1 MHTQCRTRIKPGFL
15 ADPRSFAF
23 IRGCATV
30 IGMRFLSIKLSVLL
44 VLATAVF
51 TPAQAQNPTA
61 DVVMVLPF
69 ENISNRAEYNW
80 VGESFADALAEL
92 LNKPGLIVV
101 SSDERELAYHQLRLP
116 ETVIP
121 SRATA
126 IKLARQAKATMI
138 VVGSYSVTP
147 PTGAENNSDKQPRDA
162 YVQVTSRV
170 IKVNEGRT
178 LGEVMDG
185 GWATRQFDYGG
196 PLTTLQDI
204 HGRLAYQILYQRD
217 KALPYSQNQIV
228 QEATKIPQKAFE
240 AYVKAVQ
247 LPLRNEVRANY
258 LKNALRFYAE
268 ALGGAVY
275 PQAAFELGRGYMS
288 LSNWKNATEYFS
300 KIQKKEPHYAEA
312 AFYAS
317 LGYTKL
323 GDYGRALATVVPLS
337 SDLPLIAVY
346 NNAGA
351 VAVQAAR
358 ENKNDGERKRLLA
371 QGTDFLTQASKSAP
385 GDPMVHFN
393 YGYALFLAGK
403 YSEAAEHF
411 RPVITS
417 DQQDGQAYFLFSK
430 SLAKLGNHEAAT
442 AADDMARRYLRTSY
456 AKWET
461 EWEKSQTTSGVNL
474 RLRDVLNRE
483 EVFGFDRDKK
493 ITADMGSPSSAT
505 QDLLVK
511 ARDLYQAGRDEEAL
525 PELHRV
531 VMIEPTNAE
540 AYLLSGRIN
549 LRRSD
554 QEAAIAALKTAIFWD
569 PKLIDAH
576 ILLGKIFLERGDRGE
591 ARKYALSAITIDPN
605 NQEAIALQRQVTMGN

>member
-1 MHTQCRTRIKPGFL
+1 
-15 ADPRSFAF
+15 
-23 IRGCATV
+23 
-30 IGMRFLSIKLSVLL
+30 MRFLSLKLSVLL
-44 VLATAVF
+44 VLTTAVF
-51 TPAQAQNPTA
+51 SPVRAQNPTA

-80 VGESFADALAEL
+80 VGESFADALAEI

-247 LPLRNEVRANY
+247 LPLRDEVRANY
-258 LKNALRFYAE
+258 LKNALRYYAE

-288 LSNWKNATEYFS
+288 LSNWKDATEYFS

-358 ENKNDGERKRLLA
+358 ENKNDAERTRLLA

-403 YSEAAEHF
+403 YSDAAEHF

-461 EWEKSQTTSGVNL
+461 EWQKSQTTSGVNV
-474 RLRDVLNRE
+474 RMRDVLNRE
-483 EVFGFDRDKK
+483 EVFGLDRDKK

-505 QDLLVK
+505 QDLLIK

>member
-1 MHTQCRTRIKPGFL
+1 
-15 ADPRSFAF
+15 
-23 IRGCATV
+23 
-30 IGMRFLSIKLSVLL
+30 MRFLSLNLICALL
-44 VLATAVF
+44 LGVLAIPAVR
-51 TPAQAQNPTA
+51 AQNPAA

-69 ENISNRAEYNW
+69 ENTSSRAEYNW
-80 VGESFADALAEL
+80 VGESFADALSEL
-92 LNKPGLIVV
+92 LSKPGLNVV
-101 SSDERELAYHQLRLP
+101 SSGERELAYQRLRLP

-138 VVGSYSVTP
+138 VVGNYSVTP
-147 PTGAENNSDKQPRDA
+147 PATETKAGNNAEKPAADA
-162 YVQVTSRV
+162 FVQVTARV

-178 LGEVMDG
+178 LGEVLDG

-196 PLTTLQDI
+196 ALTTLQDI

-247 LPLRNEVRANY
+247 LPLREELRANY
-258 LKNALRFYAE
+258 LKNALRFYADS
-268 ALGGAVY
+268 LGGAVY
-275 PQAAFELGRGYMS
+275 PQAAFELGLGYMS
-288 LSNWKNATEYFS
+288 LGNWKEATEYFS

-337 SDLPLIAVY
+337 ADLPLIGVY

-358 ENKNDGERKRLLA
+358 ENKSAAERTRLLS
-371 QGTDFLTQASKSAP
+371 QGTEFLAQASKSAP
-385 GDPMVHFN
+385 SDPMVHFN
-393 YGYALFLAGK
+393 YGYALFLSGK
-403 YSEAAEHF
+403 YAEAAEHF

-430 SLAKLGNHEAAT
+430 SLLKMGKTEAAS
-442 AADDMARRYLRTSY
+442 AADDMARRYLRTAY

-461 EWEKSQTTSGVNL
+461 EWQKSQSTSGVDL
-474 RLRDVLNRE
+474 RMRDVLNRE
-483 EVFGFDRDKK
+483 ELFGYKHDVMAA
-493 ITADMGSPSSAT
+493 TELGSPSSAT
-505 QDLLVK
+505 QDLLNK

-576 ILLGKIFLERGDRGE
+576 ILLGKVFLDRGDRGE

-605 NQEAIALQRQVTMGN
+605 NQEAIALQRQVTMSN

>member
-1 MHTQCRTRIKPGFL
+1 
-15 ADPRSFAF
+15 
-23 IRGCATV
+23 
-30 IGMRFLSIKLSVLL
+30 
-44 VLATAVF
+44 
-51 TPAQAQNPTA
+51 
-61 DVVMVLPF
+61 MVLPF
-69 ENISNRAEYNW
+69 ENTSKPFRPEYNW

-92 LNKPGLIVV
+92 LNKPGLVVV
-101 SSDERELAYHQLRLP
+101 SSDERELAYQQLRLP

-126 IKLARQAKATMI
+126 IKLARQAKASII
-138 VVGSYSVTP
+138 VIGSYNVTP
-147 PTGAENNSDKQPRDA
+147 APLVQGQGGEKAPAADG
-162 YVQVTSRV
+162 YVQVTARV
-170 IKVNEGRT
+170 IKVNEGRNF
-178 LGEVMDG
+178 GEVRDG
-185 GWATRQFDYGG
+185 SWVTKQFDRGDA
-196 PLTTLQDI
+196 LTSLQEI
-204 HGRLAYQILYQRD
+204 HGWLAYQILYQRD
-217 KALPYSQNQIV
+217 KALPYSQNQLV

-247 LPLRNEVRANY
+247 LPLRSDVRANY
-258 LKNALRFYAE
+258 LKNALRYYAE
-268 ALGGAVY
+268 SLGGAVY
-275 PQAAFELGRGYMS
+275 PQAAFELGRGYME
-288 LSNWKNATEYFS
+288 LGNWKDATEYFS
-300 KIQKKEPHYAEA
+300 KLQKKEPHYAEA

-337 SDLPLIAVY
+337 NDLPLIAVY

-358 ENKNDGERKRLLA
+358 ENKNDAERTRLLA
-371 QGTDFLTQASKSAP
+371 QSMDFLGQAAKSAP
-385 GDPMVHFN
+385 TDQMVNFN
-393 YGYALFLAGK
+393 YGYALFLSGK
-403 YSEAAEHF
+403 YSEAAERL

-430 SLAKLGNHEAAT
+430 SLAKLGNAEAAA
-442 AADDMARRYLRTSY
+442 AADDMARRYLRSAY
-456 AKWET
+456 GKWET
-461 EWEKSQTTSGVNL
+461 EWQKSGTTSGVNV
-474 RLRDVLNRE
+474 RMRDVLNRE
-483 EVFGFDRDKK
+483 EVFGLQRETN
-493 ITADMGSPSSAT
+493 ITAAMGSPSSAT

-591 ARKYALSAITIDPN
+591 ARKYALSAIAIDPN

>member
-1 MHTQCRTRIKPGFL
+1 
-15 ADPRSFAF
+15 
-23 IRGCATV
+23 
-30 IGMRFLSIKLSVLL
+30 MRFLSLKLIFVLFICFSVLPS
-44 VLATAVF
+44 VAQ
-51 TPAQAQNPTA
+51 AQAQNQTA

-69 ENISNRAEYNW
+69 ENTSKPFRAEYNW

-92 LNKPGLIVV
+92 LNKPGLVVV
-101 SSDERELAYHQLRLP
+101 SSDERELAYQQLRLP

-126 IKLARQAKATMI
+126 IKLARQAKASLI
-138 VVGSYSVTP
+138 VIGSYNVTP
-147 PTGAENNSDKQPRDA
+147 APVGEAKSDKQATDG
-162 YVQVTSRV
+162 YVQVTARV
-170 IKVNEGRT
+170 IKVNEGRNF
-178 LGEVMDG
+178 GEVRDG
-185 GWATRQFDYGG
+185 NWLTRQFDRGDA
-196 PLTTLQDI
+196 LTSLQEI
-204 HGRLAYQILYQRD
+204 HGWLAYQILYQRD
-217 KALPYSQNQIV
+217 KALSYSQNQLV

-247 LPLRNEVRANY
+247 LPLRSEVRANY
-258 LKNALRFYAE
+258 LKNALRYYADS
-268 ALGGAVY
+268 LGGAVY
-275 PQAAFELGRGYMS
+275 PQAAFELGRGYMD
-288 LSNWKNATEYFS
+288 LGNWKDATEYFS
-300 KIQKKEPHYAEA
+300 KLQKKEPHYAEA

-337 SDLPLIAVY
+337 NDLPLIAVY

-358 ENKNDGERKRLLA
+358 ENKNNAERTRLLN
-371 QGTDFLTQASKSAP
+371 QGMDFLGQASKSAP
-385 GDPMVHFN
+385 ADQMVNFN

-403 YSEAAEHF
+403 YNEAAEHF

-430 SLAKLGNHEAAT
+430 ALAKLGNADAAN
-442 AADDMARRYLRTSY
+442 AADDMARRYLRTAY

-461 EWEKSQTTSGVNL
+461 EWQKSGTTSGVNV
-474 RLRDVLNRE
+474 RMRDVLNRE
-483 EVFGFDRDKK
+483 EVFGLQRETN
-493 ITADMGSPSSAT
+493 ITAAMGSPSSAT

-525 PELHRV
+525 PELHHV

-591 ARKYALSAITIDPN
+591 ARKYALSAIAIDPN

>member
-1 MHTQCRTRIKPGFL
+1 
-15 ADPRSFAF
+15 
-23 IRGCATV
+23 
-30 IGMRFLSIKLSVLL
+30 MRFLSLKLSFAL
-44 VLATAVF
+44 VLTTTVF
-51 TPAQAQNPTA
+51 AGFSPAQAQNPTA

-69 ENISNRAEYNW
+69 ENTSNRAEYNW
-80 VGESFADALAEL
+80 VGESFADTLAEL

-138 VVGSYSVTP
+138 VVGSYTVTP
-147 PTGAENNSDKQPRDA
+147 PAPAEATSDKQPHDA
-162 YVQVTSRV
+162 FVQVTSRV

-217 KALPYSQNQIV
+217 KALPFSQNQIV

-247 LPLRNEVRANY
+247 LPLRDEVRANY

-288 LSNWKNATEYFS
+288 LGNWKDATDYFS

-358 ENKNDGERKRLLA
+358 ENKNDAERTRLLA

-385 GDPMVHFN
+385 TDPMVHFN
-393 YGYALFLAGK
+393 YGYALFLSGK
-403 YSEAAEHF
+403 YSDAAEQL

-430 SLAKLGNHEAAT
+430 SLAKLGNNEAAT
-442 AADDMARRYLRTSY
+442 AADDMARRYLRTAY

-461 EWEKSQTTSGVNL
+461 EWQKSQTTSGVNL
-474 RLRDVLNRE
+474 RMRDVLNRE
-483 EVFGFDRDKK
+483 EVFLLDRDKK
-493 ITADMGSPSSAT
+493 TADMGSPSSAT
-505 QDLLVK
+505 QDLLMK
-511 ARDLYQAGRDEEAL
+511 ARDLYQAGRDDEAL

-576 ILLGKIFLERGDRGE
+576 ILLGRIFLERGDRGE
-591 ARKYALSAITIDPN
+591 ARKYALSAIQIDPN

>member
-1 MHTQCRTRIKPGFL
+1 M
-15 ADPRSFAF
+15 DP
-23 IRGCATV
+23 
-30 IGMRFLSIKLSVLL
+30 IGPIWPIYILWFRLPNMRFVLIFALLLTILVIPAVTSV
-44 VLATAVF
+44 
-51 TPAQAQNPTA
+51 QAQNSNA

-69 ENISNRAEYNW
+69 ENISNRPEYNW

-92 LNKPGLIVV
+92 LNKPGLVVV
-101 SSDERELAYHQLRLP
+101 SSDQREVAYQQLRLP

-121 SRATA
+121 TRATA
-126 IKLARQAKATMI
+126 IKLARQAKASI
-138 VVGSYSVTP
+138 VVIGSYAVTP
-147 PTGAENNSDKQPRDA
+147 PPSLTPNSTDKQPADA
-162 YVQVTSRV
+162 YVQVMARV
-170 IKVNEGRT
+170 IKVNEGRNF
-178 LGEVMDG
+178 GEVKDG
-185 GWATRQFDYGG
+185 NWITRQFDRGDA
-196 PLTTLQDI
+196 LTSLQEI
-204 HGRLAYQILYQRD
+204 HGWLAYQILYQRD

-247 LPLRNEVRANY
+247 LPLRNDARFIY
-258 LKNALRFYAE
+258 LKNALHYYAE
-268 ALGGAVY
+268 SLGGAVY
-275 PQAAFELGRGYMS
+275 PQAAFELGRGYMD
-288 LSNWKNATEYFS
+288 LGNWKDATEYFS
-300 KIQKKEPHYAEA
+300 KLQKKEPHYAEA

-317 LGYTKL
+317 LGYMKL
-323 GDYGRALATVVPLS
+323 GDYSRALATVVPLS

-358 ENKNDGERKRLLA
+358 DNKDQAEKARLLS
-371 QGTDFLTQASKSAP
+371 QGNDFLSQAAKSAP
-385 GDPMVHFN
+385 SDQMVHFN
-393 YGYALFLAGK
+393 YGYALFLSGK
-403 YSEAAEHF
+403 YADAAEHF

-417 DQQDGQAYFLFSK
+417 DPQDGQAYFLFSK
-430 SLAKLGNHEAAT
+430 SLAKLGNTEAAT
-442 AADDMARRYLRTSY
+442 AADDMARRYLRTAY

-461 EWEKSQTTSGVNL
+461 EWQKSQTTSGVTV
-474 RLRDVLNRE
+474 RTRDVL
-483 EVFGFDRDKK
+483 DRIEMLGAFPPDAG
-493 ITADMGSPSSAT
+493 TGTPSSAT

-576 ILLGKIFLERGDRGE
+576 ILLGRIFLDRGDRGE

-605 NQEAIALQRQVTMGN
+605 NQEAIALQRQVTMSN